1 VRWIHIA
8 AGMIGIVS
16 GLIALASLKGATL
29 HRRSGIVFVA
39 SMLVMSS
46 TGALLAVLRQ
56 PAAVATVN
64 ALGGLLTFYLV
75 ATALLTVRRP
85 ADNANRLD
93 MLAVLAG
100 VTLCIG
106 CIGLGLAKRG
116 LPPEP
121 GGYPAAAY
129 FVLAVLLAWL
139 AVQDVRMAAGR
150 LQGNAR
156 LRRHLGRMGGGL
168 VIATTSFFVG
178 NPQVFAGGPLEPIG
192 LRVIPVLTVM
202 TPTLYW
208 LARLARSRAPTPQRS

>member
-16 GLIALASLKGATL
+16 GLIALASLKGAAM
-29 HRRSGIVFVA
+29 HRRSGMLFVV

-46 TGALLAVLRQ
+46 TGALLAVLKQ
-56 PAAVATVN
+56 PPAVATVN

-85 ADNANRLD
+85 TGNAGRIDVLP
-93 MLAVLAG
+93 VLAAA
-100 VTLCIG
+100 TLCIA

-129 FVLAVLLAWL
+129 FVLAALLSWL
-139 AVQDVRMAAGR
+139 AVQDIRMAAGR
-150 LQGNAR
+150 VQGNAR

-192 LRVIPVLTVM
+192 FRVIPVLTVM

-208 LARLARSRAPTPQRS
+208 LGRLGRSRAPSPQRS

>member
-1 VRWIHIA
+1 MWIHIA

-64 ALGGLLTFYLV
+64 AIGGLLTFYLV
-75 ATALLTVRRP
+75 ATALLNVRRP

-106 CIGLGLAKRG
+106 CIGL
-116 LPPEP
+116 
-121 GGYPAAAY
+121 
-129 FVLAVLLAWL
+129 
-139 AVQDVRMAAGR
+139 
-150 LQGNAR
+150 
-156 LRRHLGRMGGGL
+156 
-168 VIATTSFFVG
+168 
-178 NPQVFAGGPLEPIG
+178 
-192 LRVIPVLTVM
+192 
-202 TPTLYW
+202 
-208 LARLARSRAPTPQRS
+208 